1 MQAREIKA
9 EVEITK
15 QECEVKT
22 ICNVCGLREVSK
34 LDSKIRQQIPD
45 LRIPSAGHPV
55 EENRLRLIRSTR
67 YYLS

>member
-22 ICNVCGLREVSK
+22 ICNVCGLRQVSKIVSK
-34 LDSKIRQQIPD
+34 LRPYTPD
-45 LRIPSAGHPV
+45 LRIPSAGHQV
-55 EENRLRLIRSTR
+55 EENRLQPIRSV
-67 YYLS
+67 